1 MKYVL
6 IVLGVIVGLVV
17 VGFLLLLL
25 NLKLATSRLRK
36 RIAQKLEP
44 VMQPVREGRQ
54 PDPAT
59 VRMLAANPE
68 IRNDL
73 YEALEEAGKQQLFPP
88 EFRTRQMFAESDM
101 ACWLSHPNELKSAPD
116 EIQLVKVVTIPTT
129 EVGEVQ
135 WYLFRFR
142 TKAPH
147 WAADH
152 GWMAGVSG
160 PYSKDPSAKLDGPRG
175 TYSELD
181 PFDSKPPEQHV
192 KELHELAVSRGVL
205 DDLKKPA

>member
-44 VMQPVREGRQ
+44 VMKPVREGRQ

-73 YEALEEAGKQQLFPP
+73 YEALEEAGKQQLFPA

-101 ACWLSHPNELKSAPD
+101 AC
-116 EIQLVKVVTIPTT
+116 
-129 EVGEVQ
+129 
-135 WYLFRFR
+135 
-142 TKAPH
+142 
-147 WAADH
+147 
-152 GWMAGVSG
+152 
-160 PYSKDPSAKLDGPRG
+160 
-175 TYSELD
+175 
-181 PFDSKPPEQHV
+181 
-192 KELHELAVSRGVL
+192 
-205 DDLKKPA
+205 